1 VCVFLCVCVCVCVGV
16 GVGVGLGVGVGVGVG
31 GWICLC
37 AWGVGR
43 VCMHV
48 RVCVREGKLGA
59 VVIAYKHAKLQ

>member
-1 VCVFLCVCVCVCVGV
+1 VFICVCASVGV
-16 GVGVGLGVGVGVGVG
+16 GNLSVG